1 MKEWNA
7 VISVNEHGFKR
18 ALDVFGDFGEVRR
31 TEFFNVLV
39 MRAENIEAM
48 LEKLRERSERD
59 PGSLS
64 FLSRLV
70 PVTRTVIF
78 NSAEEFETKAKKVVL
93 EWALQLAGKRF
104 HVRIRR
110 RGFKGRLSSPD
121 EEKLLDTLL
130 LEELEKA
137 GGPGRVDFEDPD
149 AIIAIETTGTWAG
162 LSLWTREDLQ
172 KYPFVRVA

>member
-18 ALDVFGDFGEVRR
+18 ALEVFGDFGEVTR

-48 LEKLRERSERD
+48 LERLRERSQRD
-59 PGSLS
+59 PDSLS

-70 PVTRTVIF
+70 PVSHTFIF
-78 NSAEEFETKAKKVVL
+78 NSAEEFETKAKKIVL
-93 EWALQLAGKRF
+93 ELAPKLAGKRF

-121 EEKLLDTLL
+121 EEKVLDTLL
-130 LEELEKA
+130 LQELEKS
-137 GGPGRVDFEDPD
+137 GSPGRIDFEDPD
-149 AIIAIETTGTWAG
+149 AVIGIETAGTWAG
-162 LSLWTREDLQ
+162 MSLWTREEME